1 MIDKQDG
8 IILIEMMTECY
19 KQVAYGEISG
29 RSIPNTT
36 YTLVECWCT
45 LHVTPPPPPE
55 RSSYP
60 ARFRVTYPASY
71 PASYR
76 VTYPASYPA
85 RFRVAYPASYPV
97 RART

>member
-45 LHVTPPPPPE
+45 L
-55 RSSYP
+55 SSQTVELP
-60 ARFRVTYPASY
+60 GELPGEIPSHLPGELPGQSEDVASRIG
-71 PASYR
+71 A
-76 VTYPASYPA
+76 
-85 RFRVAYPASYPV
+85 
-97 RART
+97 

>member
-45 LHVTPPPPPE
+45 LHVRPPPPPE

-60 ARFRVTYPASY
+60 ASY
-71 PASYR
+71 PARYR

-85 RFRVAYPASYPV
+85 RYRVTYPASYPV